1 MKDNGFLGFN
11 YKRNEKIAAKMREFR
26 EQLMEL
32 GIDSTGFDEDT
43 DKQYEDDIK
52 AAKKFLYRGEKVPD
66 EIRKRLLER
75 KNKLDKDYSRTLFE
89 NEDN

>member
-1 MKDNGFLGFN
+1 MKDHGFIGFN
-11 YKRNEKIAAKMREFR
+11 YKRNEKAAVKMREFR

-32 GIDSTGFDEDT
+32 GINSTGFDEDN

-75 KNKLDKDYSRTLFE
+75 KNKLDKDYSRTLFKKQG
-89 NEDN
+89 